1 MVAMIKLQH
10 SIDGKEDNYKS
21 LQEALYDKD
30 EGVFKTLD
38 NQKEEIKL
46 LVSELEENNSRI
58 KELEEITFKID
69 DDVKFLQAIIQCKG
83 KEITK
88 LQDEV
93 SSLKAHKM
101 ANNIIHGLDGDDKEE
116 QTKEVVVVS
125 CE

>member
-1 MVAMIKLQH
+1 MVAMIKLQN

-93 SSLKAHKM
+93 SRGGSR
-101 ANNIIHGLDGDDKEE
+101 I
-116 QTKEVVVVS
+116 
-125 CE
+125 